1 MAKRQEH
8 VKPGQPLT
16 SDYQRSHAPVAPEGT
31 VGWGLTRYIYVQCP
45 RLDNDERWLLP
56 IPPGVRHPAP
66 ALNPPDPNARG
77 SPEHDVDG
85 YAWAGMLA
93 DWCQLNVFPASL
105 RKTVGGMATCSRSQL
120 QGLGIWDSYSR
131 KHVGHRPRVR
141 RPWPVLAVINDL
153 TRRFQSIHPRDNG
166 ALYDTATAPDCVF
179 SGRMLWMDF
188 LAAKRSSEFEQAPLS
203 FQLRL
208 KCDIEYAARVLDAT
222 QPEYWRERVQK
233 KYEDEYFTTRLLV
246 SIAGRNGSAP
256 SAAFHVIHRTRN
268 GDGGWSVKLVHQF
281 VGAEK
286 AYMCMFFDETGKAM
300 STFVNCSIRLGL
312 VRREKI
318 HGSSL
323 PARPF
328 LESLDYEKTPTI
340 WFYTRFVVCKARPTL
355 NEWDAQRVQDVAEMT
370 KEGATRAVR
379 ANSFHSASCSD
390 SSPRSRH
397 CRTYPSNSNILQS
410 TTSRSSRNIFLTSIS
425 PTSSSSSTRT
435 ASQA

>member
-1 MAKRQEH
+1 MAKKQEH

-45 RLDNDERWLLP
+45 RLDDDQRWLLP

-141 RPWPVLAVINDL
+141 RPWPVLGVINDL
-153 TRRFQSIHPRDNG
+153 TRRFQSIHPQDDG
-166 ALYDTATAPDCVF
+166 ALYDTATALECVF

-188 LAAKRSSEFEQAPLS
+188 LTAKRSSQFEQAPLS
-203 FQLRL
+203 FQLRV
-208 KCDIEYAARVLDAT
+208 KCDIEYTARALDAT
-222 QPEYWRERVQK
+222 QPEYWREREQK
-233 KYEDEYFTTRLLV
+233 KYEDEYFTTRLFV
-246 SIAGRNGSAP
+246 SVAGRNGSAT
-256 SAAFHVIHRTRN
+256 SAAFHVVHRTRN
-268 GDGGWSVKLVHQF
+268 GDSGWSVKLVRQF
-281 VGAEK
+281 VGADK
-286 AYMCMFFDETGKAM
+286 AYICMFFDETGKATP
-300 STFVNCSIRLGL
+300 TFVDCSIRLGL

-328 LESLDYEKTPTI
+328 IESLDYSKTPTI
-340 WFYTRFVVCKARPTL
+340 WLYTRFVVCKARPKL

-370 KEGATRAVR
+370 EEGATRAVR
-379 ANSFHSASCSD
+379 ANSFPSASCSD
-390 SSPRSRH
+390 SSCRSRH
-397 CRTYPSNSNILQS
+397 YRTFLSGSNILQS
-410 TTSRSSRNIFLTSIS
+410 TTSRSCRNIFRTSIS
-425 PTSSSSSTRT
+425 LTSSSSSTTT
-435 ASQA
+435 ASRA

>member
-1 MAKRQEH
+1 MAKKQEH

-16 SDYQRSHAPVAPEGT
+16 SDYQRYHAPVAPEGT

-45 RLDNDERWLLP
+45 RLDGDERWLLP

-141 RPWPVLAVINDL
+141 RPWSVLGVINDL
-153 TRRFQSIHPRDNG
+153 TRRFQSIHPQDNG

-188 LAAKRSSEFEQAPLS
+188 LTAKRTSEFEQAPLS

-208 KCDIEYAARVLDAT
+208 RCDIEYAARTLDAT
-222 QPEYWRERVQK
+222 QPEYWRERAQK
-233 KYEDEYFTTRLLV
+233 KYEDEYFTTRLFV
-246 SIAGRNGSAP
+246 FIAGRNGSTP
-256 SAAFHVIHRTRN
+256 SAAYHVIHRTRN
-268 GDGGWSVKLVHQF
+268 GDGGWSVKLGRQF
-281 VGAEK
+281 VGK
-286 AYMCMFFDETGKAM
+286 AIPAV
-300 STFVNCSIRLGL
+300 VNCSIRLGL

-318 HGSSL
+318 HGASL

-328 LESLDYEKTPTI
+328 LESLDYSKTPTI
-340 WFYTRFVVCKARPTL
+340 WLYTRFVVCKARPKL
-355 NEWDAQRVQDVAEMT
+355 NEWDTERAQNVAELT

-379 ANSFHSASCSD
+379 ANSYSLCS
-390 SSPRSRH
+390 
-397 CRTYPSNSNILQS
+397 L
-410 TTSRSSRNIFLTSIS
+410 F
-425 PTSSSSSTRT
+425 
-435 ASQA
+435 